1 MLLSDTYEDLYP
13 TRLSLMRTA
22 SGLCLYRRM
31 DMSEMEMK
39 VIEYAK
45 DFVQTLFRNNVD
57 GHDADHTMR
66 VYRNAMNIG
75 SNYPECDLELVA
87 LAALL
92 HDVDDSKL
100 FPTEN
105 MANARK
111 FLRDQNVAEERID
124 SICDVIKVVSF
135 SKNKGK
141 SPETIEG
148 KIVQDAD
155 RLDAMGAIG
164 IARTFA
170 YGGKNGRSLE
180 SSIDHFHEKLLKL
193 KEELNTEEA
202 RRLGEAR
209 HAFLETFLEEYK
221 RELNYRSGRTL

>member
-1 MLLSDTYEDLYP
+1 MP
-13 TRLSLMRTA
+13 
-22 SGLCLYRRM
+22 
-31 DMSEMEMK
+31 EMEMR
-39 VIEYAK
+39 VIEAAK
-45 DFVQTLFRNNVD
+45 DFVQMLFRNNAD

-66 VYRNAMNIG
+66 VYRNAVNIG

-87 LAALL
+87 LASLL

-105 MANARK
+105 NANARK
-111 FLRDQNVAEERID
+111 FLRGQNIDEARID
-124 SICDVIKVVSF
+124 SICEIINAVSF
-135 SKNKGK
+135 SKNRGK
-141 SPETIEG
+141 IPETIEG

-180 SSIDHFHEKLLKL
+180 SSIEHFHEKLLKL
-193 KEELNTEEA
+193 KDELNTPEA
-202 RRLGEAR
+202 LDLAKER
-209 HAFLETFLEEYK
+209 HAFLELFLVEYK
-221 RELNYRSGRTL
+221 RELI

>member
-1 MLLSDTYEDLYP
+1 
-13 TRLSLMRTA
+13 
-22 SGLCLYRRM
+22 
-31 DMSEMEMK
+31 MEMR
-39 VIEYAK
+39 VIEGAK
-45 DFVQTLFRNNVD
+45 DFVQMLFRNNAD

-66 VYRNAMNIG
+66 VYRNAVNIG

-87 LAALL
+87 LASLL

-105 MANARK
+105 NANARK
-111 FLRDQNVAEERID
+111 FLRGQNIDEARID
-124 SICDVIKVVSF
+124 SICEIINAVSF
-135 SKNKGK
+135 SKNRGK
-141 SPETIEG
+141 IPETIEG

-180 SSIDHFHEKLLKL
+180 SSIEHFHEKLLKL
-193 KEELNTEEA
+193 KDELNTPEA
-202 RRLGEAR
+202 LDLAKER
-209 HAFLETFLEEYK
+209 HAFLELFLVEYK
-221 RELNYRSGRTL
+221 RELI